1 MKKKESFNMKKSFQI
16 FKRDIGRL
24 SKNIVALI
32 VVIGV
37 CIIPSLYAWFN
48 IAANKDPYGNTANIK
63 IAVANNDAGTENDML
78 GNLDVGGQIVD
89 TLKENDSLGWVF
101 VSEDK
106 AISGVKSG
114 EYYAAIVIPDNFSES
129 MVSFLS
135 GKIEQPE
142 FDYYLNEKKNAIA
155 PKITDTG
162 ANTIQQQVN
171 TEFVS
176 AAAGTVADILNGS
189 VSGIGTKLDD
199 VQNDISTKIST
210 VSDNLKEYEKALD
223 SFNKTVDSSNKL
235 IEKSK
240 KSMAIVKSD
249 ANSGVNSIKNGT
261 DSLTLVRNDIADF
274 ANDLGAGISKA
285 QNSLAK
291 VNTKSGINLGKI
303 SSKTESIHGQFQE
316 MITSVESIIDK
327 NNEMLTTLKEINKKY
342 PSDSLT
348 NLINELDSQNSKYKT
363 ILQKLR
369 TGSDSI
375 NDATTTSVKAVE
387 SISKIIE
394 KNTKDIHS
402 SKVTVENGIMT
413 GLNTSLDTF
422 SNIQGTLSGILKG
435 VGPATDNVVT
445 LMDQLENSLD
455 SAKKAL
461 SSTGSSIKKVQ
472 ERLDKANVDI
482 SVVKTSKIYEKL
494 KDMTNLDSDKVAS
507 FMSSPVKLKTETFY
521 SVENYGTAMTP
532 FYTNL
537 AIWVGGIVLI
547 AIFKMEVDKSEKIKN
562 FTPTQAYFGRWML
575 FILVGFVQAL
585 IICLGDIFILKIK
598 CQHPVLF
605 VVAGLVAAFV
615 YVNLIYAL
623 SLTFKHI
630 GKAVSVIL
638 VILQIP
644 GSAGTY
650 PIEMTPGFFQ
660 AIHPLLPFTYGI
672 NAMREAIAGTYGH
685 YYVKNLVIL
694 LIYVPIA
701 LFIGLVLRRLLLN
714 LNSLFDKKLEQTGLM
729 ICEEGGITRERVR
742 LLTTVKILA
751 GEKQFRDEINKKVE
765 QFEIC
770 YPKLIKGGFFAI
782 VIIPIVFLILMFSIT
797 SKMVFLVLW
806 IVSIILI
813 ALYLICVEFIHENLL
828 NKQKMAEMTGDE
840 LIEQL
845 KKRGRK
851 NSKEGDED

>member
-1 MKKKESFNMKKSFQI
+1 MKKSFQI

-274 ANDLGAGISKA
+274 TNDLGAGISKA

-327 NNEMLTTLKEINKKY
+327 NSEMLITLKEINKKY

-394 KNTKDIHS
+394 KNTKDIYS

-482 SVVKTSKIYEKL
+482 SVVKTSNIYKKL

-507 FMSSPVKLKTETFY
+507 FMSSPVKLKTETLY

-751 GEKQFRDEINKKVE
+751 GEKQFRDEINKKVG

-851 NSKEGDED
+851 NSKEGGED

>member
-1 MKKKESFNMKKSFQI
+1 MKKSFQI

-223 SFNKTVDSSNKL
+223 SFNKTVDSSNRL

-240 KSMAIVKSD
+240 KSMATVKSD

-327 NNEMLTTLKEINKKY
+327 NSEMLTTLKEINKKY

-598 CQHPVLF
+598 CQHPILF

-694 LIYVPIA
+694 LIYVPIT

-751 GEKQFRDEINKKVE
+751 GEKQFRDEINKKVG

>member
-1 MKKKESFNMKKSFQI
+1 MKKSFQI

-176 AAAGTVADILNGS
+176 ATAGTVADILNGS

-327 NNEMLTTLKEINKKY
+327 NSEMLTTLKEINKKN

-751 GEKQFRDEINKKVE
+751 GEKQFRDEINKKVG

>member
-327 NNEMLTTLKEINKKY
+327 NSEMLTTLKEINKKY

-751 GEKQFRDEINKKVE
+751 GEKQFRDEINKKVG

>member
-327 NNEMLTTLKEINKKY
+327 NSEMLITLKEINKKY

-402 SKVTVENGIMT
+402 SKITVENGIMT

-482 SVVKTSKIYEKL
+482 SVVKTSKIYIKL

-547 AIFKMEVDKSEKIKN
+547 AIFKMEVDKSKKIKN

-751 GEKQFRDEINKKVE
+751 GQKQFRDEINKKVG

>member
-1 MKKKESFNMKKSFQI
+1 MKKSFQI

-327 NNEMLTTLKEINKKY
+327 NSEMLITLKEINKKY

-402 SKVTVENGIMT
+402 SKITVENGIMT

-482 SVVKTSKIYEKL
+482 SVVKTSKIYIKL

-729 ICEEGGITRERVR
+729 ICEEEGITRERVR

-782 VIIPIVFLILMFSIT
+782 VIIPIVFLIIMFSIT

>member
-1 MKKKESFNMKKSFQI
+1 MKKSFQI

-327 NNEMLTTLKEINKKY
+327 NSEMLTTLKEINKKY

-547 AIFKMEVDKSEKIKN
+547 AIFKMEVDKSKKIKN

-751 GEKQFRDEINKKVE
+751 GEKQFRDEINKKVG

>member
-1 MKKKESFNMKKSFQI
+1 MKKSFQI

-106 AISGVKSG
+106 EISGVKSG

-327 NNEMLTTLKEINKKY
+327 NSEMLTTLKEINKKY

-445 LMDQLENSLD
+445 LRDQLENSLD

-701 LFIGLVLRRLLLN
+701 LFIGLILRRLLLN

-751 GEKQFRDEINKKVE
+751 GEKQFRDEINKKVG

>member
-199 VQNDISTKIST
+199 VQNDISTKINT

-240 KSMAIVKSD
+240 KSMATVKSD

-327 NNEMLTTLKEINKKY
+327 NSEMLITLKEINKKY

-402 SKVTVENGIMT
+402 SKITVENGIMT

-482 SVVKTSKIYEKL
+482 SVVKTSKIYIKL

-751 GEKQFRDEINKKVE
+751 GEKQFRDEINKKVG

>member
-1 MKKKESFNMKKSFQI
+1 MKKSFQI

-32 VVIGV
+32 VVIGM

-199 VQNDISTKIST
+199 VQNDILTKIST

-223 SFNKTVDSSNKL
+223 SFNKTVDSSNRL

-240 KSMAIVKSD
+240 KSMATVKSD

-327 NNEMLTTLKEINKKY
+327 NSEMLTTLKEINKKY

-598 CQHPVLF
+598 CQHPILF

-751 GEKQFRDEINKKVE
+751 GEKQFRDEINKKVG

>member
-1 MKKKESFNMKKSFQI
+1 MKKSFQI

-199 VQNDISTKIST
+199 VQNDILTKIST

-223 SFNKTVDSSNKL
+223 SFNKTVDSSNRL

-240 KSMAIVKSD
+240 KSMATVKSD

-327 NNEMLTTLKEINKKY
+327 NSEMLTTLKEINKKY

-402 SKVTVENGIMT
+402 SKITVENGIMT

-751 GEKQFRDEINKKVE
+751 GEKQFRDEINKKVG

>member
-1 MKKKESFNMKKSFQI
+1 MKKSFQI

-199 VQNDISTKIST
+199 VQNDILTKIST

-223 SFNKTVDSSNKL
+223 SFNKTVDSSNRL

-240 KSMAIVKSD
+240 KSMATVKSD

-327 NNEMLTTLKEINKKY
+327 NSEMLTTLKEINKKY

-598 CQHPVLF
+598 CQHPILF

-660 AIHPLLPFTYGI
+660 AIRPLLPFTYGI

-751 GEKQFRDEINKKVE
+751 GEKQFRDEINKKVG

>member
-1 MKKKESFNMKKSFQI
+1 MKKSFQI

-327 NNEMLTTLKEINKKY
+327 NSEMLTTLKEINKKY

-369 TGSDSI
+369 IGSDSI

-598 CQHPVLF
+598 CQHPILF

-751 GEKQFRDEINKKVE
+751 GEKQFRDEINKKVG

>member
-223 SFNKTVDSSNKL
+223 SFNKTVDSSNRL

-240 KSMAIVKSD
+240 KSMATVKSD

-327 NNEMLTTLKEINKKY
+327 NSEMLTTLKEINKKY

-598 CQHPVLF
+598 CQHPILF

-694 LIYVPIA
+694 LIYVPIT

-729 ICEEGGITRERVR
+729 ICEEEGITRERVR

-751 GEKQFRDEINKKVE
+751 GEKQFRDEINKKVG

>member
-1 MKKKESFNMKKSFQI
+1 MKKSFQI

-240 KSMAIVKSD
+240 KSMATVKSD

-316 MITSVESIIDK
+316 MITFVESIIDK
-327 NNEMLTTLKEINKKY
+327 NSEMLITLKEINKKY

-402 SKVTVENGIMT
+402 SKITVENGIMT

-482 SVVKTSKIYEKL
+482 SVVKTSKIYIKL

-751 GEKQFRDEINKKVE
+751 GEKQFRDEINKKVG

>member
-1 MKKKESFNMKKSFQI
+1 MKKSFQI

-327 NNEMLTTLKEINKKY
+327 NSEMLITLKEINKKY

-402 SKVTVENGIMT
+402 SKITVENGIMT

-482 SVVKTSKIYEKL
+482 SVVKTSKIYIKL

-685 YYVKNLVIL
+685 YYVKNLVVL

>member
-1 MKKKESFNMKKSFQI
+1 MKKSFQI

-199 VQNDISTKIST
+199 VQNDILTKIST

-223 SFNKTVDSSNKL
+223 SFNKTVDSSNRL

-240 KSMAIVKSD
+240 KSMATVKSD

-327 NNEMLTTLKEINKKY
+327 NSEMLTTLKEINKKY

-598 CQHPVLF
+598 CQHPILF

-751 GEKQFRDEINKKVE
+751 GEKQFRDEINKKVG

-851 NSKEGDED
+851 NSK

>member
-1 MKKKESFNMKKSFQI
+1 MKKSFQI

-114 EYYAAIVIPDNFSES
+114 EYYAAIVITDNFSES

-327 NNEMLTTLKEINKKY
+327 NSEMLTTLKEINKKY

-363 ILQKLR
+363 ILQKLG

-547 AIFKMEVDKSEKIKN
+547 AIFKMEVDKSKKIKN

-729 ICEEGGITRERVR
+729 ICEEEGITRERVR

>member
-1 MKKKESFNMKKSFQI
+1 MKKSFQI

-199 VQNDISTKIST
+199 VQNDILTKIST

-223 SFNKTVDSSNKL
+223 SFNKTVDSSNRL

-240 KSMAIVKSD
+240 KSMATVKSD

-327 NNEMLTTLKEINKKY
+327 NSEMLTTLKEINKKY

-547 AIFKMEVDKSEKIKN
+547 AIFKMEVDKSKKIKN

-729 ICEEGGITRERVR
+729 ICEEEGITRERVR

>member
-1 MKKKESFNMKKSFQI
+1 MKKSFQI

-189 VSGIGTKLDD
+189 VSEIGTKLDD

-327 NNEMLTTLKEINKKY
+327 NSEMLTTLKEINKKY

>member
-1 MKKKESFNMKKSFQI
+1 MKKSFQI

-327 NNEMLTTLKEINKKY
+327 NSEMLTTLKEINKKY

-363 ILQKLR
+363 ILQKLG

-547 AIFKMEVDKSEKIKN
+547 AIFKMEVDKSKKIKN

-729 ICEEGGITRERVR
+729 ICEEEGITRERVR

-751 GEKQFRDEINKKVE
+751 GEKQFRDEINKKVG

>member
-1 MKKKESFNMKKSFQI
+1 MKKSFQI

-199 VQNDISTKIST
+199 VQNDILTKIST

-223 SFNKTVDSSNKL
+223 SFNKTVDSSNRL

-240 KSMAIVKSD
+240 KSMATVKSD

-327 NNEMLTTLKEINKKY
+327 NSEMLTTLKEINKKY

>member
-1 MKKKESFNMKKSFQI
+1 MKKSFQI

-327 NNEMLTTLKEINKKY
+327 NSEMLTTLKEINKKY

>member
-1 MKKKESFNMKKSFQI
+1 MKKSFQI

-32 VVIGV
+32 VVICV

-240 KSMAIVKSD
+240 KSMATVKSN

-327 NNEMLTTLKEINKKY
+327 NSEMLTTLKEINKKY

-751 GEKQFRDEINKKVE
+751 GEKQFRDEINKKVG

>member
-1 MKKKESFNMKKSFQI
+1 MKKSFQI

-199 VQNDISTKIST
+199 VQNDISTKINT

-240 KSMAIVKSD
+240 KSMATVKSN

-274 ANDLGAGISKA
+274 ANDLVTGISKA

-327 NNEMLTTLKEINKKY
+327 NSEMLTTLKEINKKY

-363 ILQKLR
+363 ILQKLG

>member
-1 MKKKESFNMKKSFQI
+1 MKKSFQI

-327 NNEMLTTLKEINKKY
+327 NSEMLITLKEINKKY

-402 SKVTVENGIMT
+402 SKITVENGIMT

-482 SVVKTSKIYEKL
+482 SVVKTSKIYIKL

-547 AIFKMEVDKSEKIKN
+547 AIFKMEVDKSKKIKN

-751 GEKQFRDEINKKVE
+751 GQKQFRDEINKKVG

>member
-1 MKKKESFNMKKSFQI
+1 MKKSFQI

-327 NNEMLTTLKEINKKY
+327 NSEMLTTLKEINKKY

-363 ILQKLR
+363 ILQKLG

-547 AIFKMEVDKSEKIKN
+547 AIFKMEVDKSKKIKN

-729 ICEEGGITRERVR
+729 ICEEEGITRERVR

-845 KKRGRK
+845 KKCGRK

>member
-1 MKKKESFNMKKSFQI
+1 MKKSFQI

-327 NNEMLTTLKEINKKY
+327 NSEMLTTLKEINKKY

-363 ILQKLR
+363 ILQKLG

-547 AIFKMEVDKSEKIKN
+547 AIFKMEVDKSKKIKN

-729 ICEEGGITRERVR
+729 ICEKEGITRERVR

>member
-1 MKKKESFNMKKSFQI
+1 MKKSFQI

-114 EYYAAIVIPDNFSES
+114 EYYAAIVIPDNFNES

-240 KSMAIVKSD
+240 KSMATVKSN

-327 NNEMLTTLKEINKKY
+327 NSEMLTTLKEINKKY

-402 SKVTVENGIMT
+402 SKITVENGIMT

-729 ICEEGGITRERVR
+729 ICEEEGITRERVR

>member
-1 MKKKESFNMKKSFQI
+1 MKKSFQI

-223 SFNKTVDSSNKL
+223 SFNKTVDSSNRL

-240 KSMAIVKSD
+240 KSMATVKSD

-327 NNEMLTTLKEINKKY
+327 NSEMLITLKEINKKY

-598 CQHPVLF
+598 CQHPILF

-694 LIYVPIA
+694 LIYVPIT

-729 ICEEGGITRERVR
+729 ICEEEGITRERVR

>member
-1 MKKKESFNMKKSFQI
+1 MKKSFQI

-63 IAVANNDAGTENDML
+63 IAMANNDAGTENDML

-223 SFNKTVDSSNKL
+223 SFNKTVDSSNRL

-240 KSMAIVKSD
+240 KSMATVKSD

-327 NNEMLTTLKEINKKY
+327 NSEMLTTLKEINKKY

-598 CQHPVLF
+598 CQHPILF

-694 LIYVPIA
+694 LIYVPIT

-751 GEKQFRDEINKKVE
+751 GEKQFRDEINKKVG

>member
-1 MKKKESFNMKKSFQI
+1 MKKSFQI

-274 ANDLGAGISKA
+274 TNDLGAGISKA

-327 NNEMLTTLKEINKKY
+327 NSEMLITLKEINKKY

-394 KNTKDIHS
+394 KNTKDIYS

-482 SVVKTSKIYEKL
+482 SVVKTSNIYKKL

-507 FMSSPVKLKTETFY
+507 FMSSPVKLKTETLY

-751 GEKQFRDEINKKVE
+751 GEKQFRDEINKKVG

>member
-1 MKKKESFNMKKSFQI
+1 MKKSFQI

-223 SFNKTVDSSNKL
+223 SFNKIVDSSNKL

-327 NNEMLTTLKEINKKY
+327 NSEMLTTLKEINKKY

-369 TGSDSI
+369 TGSNSI

-402 SKVTVENGIMT
+402 SKITVENGIMT

>member
-1 MKKKESFNMKKSFQI
+1 MKKSFQI

-327 NNEMLTTLKEINKKY
+327 NSEMLTTLKEINKKY

-363 ILQKLR
+363 ILQKLG

>member
-1 MKKKESFNMKKSFQI
+1 MKKSFQI

-89 TLKENDSLGWVF
+89 ALKENDSLGWVF

-189 VSGIGTKLDD
+189 VSEIGTKLDD

-240 KSMAIVKSD
+240 KSMATVKSD

-327 NNEMLTTLKEINKKY
+327 NSEMLTTLKEINKKY

-598 CQHPVLF
+598 CQHPILF

-751 GEKQFRDEINKKVE
+751 GEKQFRDEINKKVG

>member
-1 MKKKESFNMKKSFQI
+1 MKKSFQI

-327 NNEMLTTLKEINKKY
+327 NSEMLTTLKEINKKY

-402 SKVTVENGIMT
+402 SKITVENGIMT

-575 FILVGFVQAL
+575 FILVGFMQAL

-729 ICEEGGITRERVR
+729 ICEEEGITRERVR

-813 ALYLICVEFIHENLL
+813 AIYLICVEFIHENLL

>member
-1 MKKKESFNMKKSFQI
+1 MKKSFQI

-223 SFNKTVDSSNKL
+223 SFNKTMDSSNKL

-327 NNEMLTTLKEINKKY
+327 NSEMLITLKEINKKY

-402 SKVTVENGIMT
+402 SKITVENGIMT

-482 SVVKTSKIYEKL
+482 SVVKTSKIYIKL

-729 ICEEGGITRERVR
+729 ICEEEGITRERVR

>member
-1 MKKKESFNMKKSFQI
+1 MKKSFQI

-199 VQNDISTKIST
+199 VQNGILTKIST

-223 SFNKTVDSSNKL
+223 SFNKTVDSSNRL

-240 KSMAIVKSD
+240 KSMATVKSD

-327 NNEMLTTLKEINKKY
+327 NSEMLTTLKEINKKY

-598 CQHPVLF
+598 CQHPILF

-751 GEKQFRDEINKKVE
+751 GEKQFRDEINKKVG

>member
-1 MKKKESFNMKKSFQI
+1 MKKSFQI

-240 KSMAIVKSD
+240 KSMATVKSN

-327 NNEMLTTLKEINKKY
+327 NSEMLTTLKEINKKY

-751 GEKQFRDEINKKVE
+751 GEKQFRDEINKKVG